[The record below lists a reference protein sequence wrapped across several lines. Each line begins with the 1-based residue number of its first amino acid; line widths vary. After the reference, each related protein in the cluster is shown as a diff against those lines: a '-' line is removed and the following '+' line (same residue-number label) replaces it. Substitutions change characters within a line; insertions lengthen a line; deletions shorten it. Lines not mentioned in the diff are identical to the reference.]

1 MRLLLIPLLLV
12 VILQGVLPFYTLIIS
27 GTKQTME
34 KNAIELDQNIVEN
47 RKVVLESAMVD
58 QWSGIRKE
66 SSFLNT
72 MLRDLLKEKKADMD
86 RFLSSGDLQED
97 FAQQAFPELLDYL
110 RRDNTCGIFL
120 ILANNQPIR
129 EAGSYTGFF
138 LRDSDPNTKTETNS
152 DLLLERGSKA
162 LARQAVD
169 TFRREPAGTFQ
180 LILMDVMMPNLDGLE
195 AAHQIRTMGKEDS
208 RTIPIVAASANA
220 FDEDIKRSLASGM
233 NAHLS
238 KPIEPD
244 KLAEMLS
251 QMLA

>member
-1 MRLLLIPLLLV
+1 MKKKLFAFALAGALSLGCL
-12 VILQGVLPFYTLIIS
+12 S
-27 GTKQTME
+27 G
-34 KNAIELDQNIVEN
+34 
-47 RKVVLESAMVD
+47 
-58 QWSGIRKE
+58 
-66 SSFLNT
+66 
-72 MLRDLLKEKKADMD
+72 
-86 RFLSSGDLQED
+86 
-97 FAQQAFPELLDYL
+97 
-110 RRDNTCGIFL
+110 CGGAH
-120 ILANNQPIR
+120 ILAAEDNNLNMEILH
-129 EAGSYTGFF
+129 FF
-138 LRDSDPNTKTETNS
+138 LEDLNCVVTEARD
-152 DLLLERGSKA
+152 GQ
-162 LARQAVD
+162 QAVD

>member
-1 MRLLLIPLLLV
+1 MKKKLFAFALAGALSLSCL
-12 VILQGVLPFYTLIIS
+12 S
-27 GTKQTME
+27 G
-34 KNAIELDQNIVEN
+34 
-47 RKVVLESAMVD
+47 
-58 QWSGIRKE
+58 
-66 SSFLNT
+66 
-72 MLRDLLKEKKADMD
+72 
-86 RFLSSGDLQED
+86 
-97 FAQQAFPELLDYL
+97 
-110 RRDNTCGIFL
+110 CGGAH
-120 ILANNQPIR
+120 ILAAEDNNLNMEILH
-129 EAGSYTGFF
+129 FF
-138 LRDSDPNTKTETNS
+138 LEDLNCVVTEARD
-152 DLLLERGSKA
+152 GQ
-162 LARQAVD
+162 QAVD

>member
-1 MRLLLIPLLLV
+1 MKKKLFAFALAGALSLGCL
-12 VILQGVLPFYTLIIS
+12 S
-27 GTKQTME
+27 G
-34 KNAIELDQNIVEN
+34 
-47 RKVVLESAMVD
+47 
-58 QWSGIRKE
+58 
-66 SSFLNT
+66 
-72 MLRDLLKEKKADMD
+72 
-86 RFLSSGDLQED
+86 
-97 FAQQAFPELLDYL
+97 
-110 RRDNTCGIFL
+110 CGGAH
-120 ILANNQPIR
+120 ILAAEDNNLDMEILH
-129 EAGSYTGFF
+129 FF
-138 LRDSDPNTKTETNS
+138 LEDLNCVVTEARD
-152 DLLLERGSKA
+152 GQ
-162 LARQAVD
+162 QAVD

-251 QMLA
+251 QMLT

>member
-1 MRLLLIPLLLV
+1 MKKKLFAFALAGALSLGCL
-12 VILQGVLPFYTLIIS
+12 S
-27 GTKQTME
+27 G
-34 KNAIELDQNIVEN
+34 
-47 RKVVLESAMVD
+47 
-58 QWSGIRKE
+58 
-66 SSFLNT
+66 
-72 MLRDLLKEKKADMD
+72 
-86 RFLSSGDLQED
+86 
-97 FAQQAFPELLDYL
+97 
-110 RRDNTCGIFL
+110 CGGAH
-120 ILANNQPIR
+120 ILAAEDNNLDMEILH
-129 EAGSYTGFF
+129 FF
-138 LRDSDPNTKTETNS
+138 LEDLNCVVTEARD
-152 DLLLERGSKA
+152 GQ
-162 LARQAVD
+162 QAVD

>member
-1 MRLLLIPLLLV
+1 MKKKLFAF
-12 VILQGVLPFYTLIIS
+12 VLAGALGLGCLS
-27 GTKQTME
+27 G
-34 KNAIELDQNIVEN
+34 
-47 RKVVLESAMVD
+47 
-58 QWSGIRKE
+58 
-66 SSFLNT
+66 
-72 MLRDLLKEKKADMD
+72 
-86 RFLSSGDLQED
+86 
-97 FAQQAFPELLDYL
+97 
-110 RRDNTCGIFL
+110 CGAH
-120 ILANNQPIR
+120 ILAAEDNNLDMEILH
-129 EAGSYTGFF
+129 FF
-138 LRDSDPNTKTETNS
+138 LEDLNCVVTEARD
-152 DLLLERGSKA
+152 GQ
-162 LARQAVD
+162 QAVD

>member
-1 MRLLLIPLLLV
+1 MKKKLFAFALAGALGLGCLSGCGGAHILV
-12 VILQGVLPFYTLIIS
+12 AEDNELNMEILH
-27 GTKQTME
+27 
-34 KNAIELDQNIVEN
+34 
-47 RKVVLESAMVD
+47 
-58 QWSGIRKE
+58 
-66 SSFLNT
+66 
-72 MLRDLLKEKKADMD
+72 
-86 RFLSSGDLQED
+86 
-97 FAQQAFPELLDYL
+97 
-110 RRDNTCGIFL
+110 
-120 ILANNQPIR
+120 
-129 EAGSYTGFF
+129 FF
-138 LRDSDPNTKTETNS
+138 LEDLNGVVTEARD
-152 DLLLERGSKA
+152 GQ
-162 LARQAVD
+162 QAVD
-169 TFRREPAGTFQ
+169 AFRSAPAGPFQ

>member
-1 MRLLLIPLLLV
+1 MKKKLFAFALAGALSLGCL
-12 VILQGVLPFYTLIIS
+12 S
-27 GTKQTME
+27 G
-34 KNAIELDQNIVEN
+34 
-47 RKVVLESAMVD
+47 
-58 QWSGIRKE
+58 
-66 SSFLNT
+66 
-72 MLRDLLKEKKADMD
+72 
-86 RFLSSGDLQED
+86 
-97 FAQQAFPELLDYL
+97 
-110 RRDNTCGIFL
+110 CGGAH
-120 ILANNQPIR
+120 ILAAEDNNLDMEILH
-129 EAGSYTGFF
+129 FF
-138 LRDSDPNTKTETNS
+138 LEDLNCVVTEARD
-152 DLLLERGSKA
+152 GQ
-162 LARQAVD
+162 QAVD
-169 TFRREPAGTFQ
+169 TFRRELAGTFQ

>member
-1 MRLLLIPLLLV
+1 MKKKLFAF
-12 VILQGVLPFYTLIIS
+12 VLAGALGLDCLS
-27 GTKQTME
+27 G
-34 KNAIELDQNIVEN
+34 
-47 RKVVLESAMVD
+47 
-58 QWSGIRKE
+58 
-66 SSFLNT
+66 
-72 MLRDLLKEKKADMD
+72 
-86 RFLSSGDLQED
+86 
-97 FAQQAFPELLDYL
+97 
-110 RRDNTCGIFL
+110 CGGAH
-120 ILANNQPIR
+120 ILAAEDNNLDMEILH
-129 EAGSYTGFF
+129 FF
-138 LRDSDPNTKTETNS
+138 LEDLNCVVTEARD
-152 DLLLERGSKA
+152 GQ
-162 LARQAVD
+162 QAVD

>member
-1 MRLLLIPLLLV
+1 MKKKLFAFALAGAPGLGCLSGCGGAHILV
-12 VILQGVLPFYTLIIS
+12 AEDNNLNMEILH
-27 GTKQTME
+27 
-34 KNAIELDQNIVEN
+34 
-47 RKVVLESAMVD
+47 
-58 QWSGIRKE
+58 
-66 SSFLNT
+66 
-72 MLRDLLKEKKADMD
+72 
-86 RFLSSGDLQED
+86 
-97 FAQQAFPELLDYL
+97 
-110 RRDNTCGIFL
+110 
-120 ILANNQPIR
+120 
-129 EAGSYTGFF
+129 FF
-138 LRDSDPNTKTETNS
+138 LEDLNCVVTEARD
-152 DLLLERGSKA
+152 GQ
-162 LARQAVD
+162 QAVD

>member
-1 MRLLLIPLLLV
+1 MKKKLFGFALAGALSLGCLSGCGGAHILV
-12 VILQGVLPFYTLIIS
+12 AEDNELNMEILH
-27 GTKQTME
+27 
-34 KNAIELDQNIVEN
+34 
-47 RKVVLESAMVD
+47 
-58 QWSGIRKE
+58 
-66 SSFLNT
+66 
-72 MLRDLLKEKKADMD
+72 
-86 RFLSSGDLQED
+86 
-97 FAQQAFPELLDYL
+97 
-110 RRDNTCGIFL
+110 
-120 ILANNQPIR
+120 
-129 EAGSYTGFF
+129 FF
-138 LRDSDPNTKTETNS
+138 LEDLNCVVTEARD
-152 DLLLERGSKA
+152 GQ
-162 LARQAVD
+162 QAVD

>member
-1 MRLLLIPLLLV
+1 MKKNLFAF
-12 VILQGVLPFYTLIIS
+12 VLAGALGLCCLS
-27 GTKQTME
+27 G
-34 KNAIELDQNIVEN
+34 
-47 RKVVLESAMVD
+47 
-58 QWSGIRKE
+58 
-66 SSFLNT
+66 
-72 MLRDLLKEKKADMD
+72 
-86 RFLSSGDLQED
+86 
-97 FAQQAFPELLDYL
+97 
-110 RRDNTCGIFL
+110 CGGAH
-120 ILANNQPIR
+120 ILAAEDNNLDMEILH
-129 EAGSYTGFF
+129 FF
-138 LRDSDPNTKTETNS
+138 LEDLNCVVTEARD
-152 DLLLERGSKA
+152 GQ
-162 LARQAVD
+162 QAVD

-180 LILMDVMMPNLDGLE
+180 LILMDVMMPNLDDLE

>member
-1 MRLLLIPLLLV
+1 MFRKFLCSALAAMCLALGL
-12 VILQGVLPFYTLIIS
+12 S
-27 GTKQTME
+27 G
-34 KNAIELDQNIVEN
+34 
-47 RKVVLESAMVD
+47 
-58 QWSGIRKE
+58 
-66 SSFLNT
+66 
-72 MLRDLLKEKKADMD
+72 
-86 RFLSSGDLQED
+86 
-97 FAQQAFPELLDYL
+97 
-110 RRDNTCGIFL
+110 CGGAH
-120 ILANNQPIR
+120 ILAAEDNNLDMEILH
-129 EAGSYTGFF
+129 FF
-138 LRDSDPNTKTETNS
+138 LEDLNCVVTEARD
-152 DLLLERGSKA
+152 GQ
-162 LARQAVD
+162 QAVD